1 MEENHNHIIHK
12 YAIVTT
18 EDRRYEY
25 VASQN
30 LVIHPHISFSF
41 LSLIPVDSAAL
52 FGGFLQISDEL
63 QCLVLPSG
71 NVVEPSKMDFV
82 DI

>member
-25 VASQN
+25 VASQK
-30 LVIHPHISFSF
+30 LMIHPHISFFF

-63 QCLVLPSG
+63 QRLVLPFG

>member
-1 MEENHNHIIHK
+1 MEENHNHIFHK

-18 EDRRYEY
+18 KDSRYEY
-25 VASQN
+25 ITSQN
-30 LVIHPHISFSF
+30 LMIHPHISFSF
-41 LSLIPVDSAAL
+41 FSLIPVDSAAL
-52 FGGFLQISDEL
+52 FGSFLQIRDKL
-63 QCLVLPSG
+63 QCLVLPFG